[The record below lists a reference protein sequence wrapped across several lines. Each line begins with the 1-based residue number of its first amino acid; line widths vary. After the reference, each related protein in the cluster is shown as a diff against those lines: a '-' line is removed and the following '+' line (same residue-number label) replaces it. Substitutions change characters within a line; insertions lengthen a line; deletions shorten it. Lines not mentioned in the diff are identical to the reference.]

1 MALQPTLRPFIL
13 GNPAAPH
20 TLDIFLDYVCPFSR
34 KMSNNLNA
42 TVKPLIEN
50 GGKYDGKVKAII
62 RQQVQPWHS
71 SSTLVH
77 EIVLAVVRV
86 SPEKF
91 WEFHLALMNG
101 QEDFYDIPSSKR
113 TPTETRS
120 KLIEL
125 ALPIVG
131 EDKKGELHDLLSH
144 KTTPNGGTA
153 VTDELKYTIK
163 FSRQNSIHVSPTV
176 LWDGLVAGEISSGWG
191 EKEWTTFLESK
202 VLI

>member
-1 MALQPTLRPFIL
+1 
-13 GNPAAPH
+13 
-20 TLDIFLDYVCPFSR
+20 LDIFLDYVCPFSR